1 MTPTE
6 KESFFTAGELAN
18 LFGISKQTLL
28 YYHKIGLLSPEFI
41 AENNYRHYTM
51 QQYQDLEIIVNLRS
65 FDVSIQDIKTYLE
78 RRSKHDFID
87 IAIRKK
93 AECEN
98 IIKEKERIIKS
109 LDLISK
115 TTAPNDD
122 IIFYQPFLTLE
133 KERLLKVTNIT
144 DSISGKER
152 VMLFTSHAQKSF
164 HNKQSLEKQVGWIIT
179 QEDFFDANNIQN
191 TKGYFSFVSNTPK
204 HRAVLKNTLPTGM
217 YLEVYFKGTFY
228 DNAARLNTL
237 LQDFMKLNNLTPV
250 DDVYILPIE
259 NHLFYD
265 DTEKYI
271 NKIFVRTIKK

>member
-65 FDVSIQDIKTYLE
+65 FDVSITDIKKYLKS
-78 RRSKHDFID
+78 RSKKDFID
-87 IAIRKK
+87 ISKK
-93 AECEN
+93 KKTECET

-109 LDLISK
+109 LDKIGE
-115 TTAPNDD
+115 TTTPNDD
-122 IIFYQPFLTLE
+122 IIFYQPFLTME
-133 KERLLKVTNIT
+133 KERLLKITDIT
-144 DSISGKER
+144 DSINGKER
-152 VMLFTSHAQKSF
+152 VILFTKHAQQSF

-179 QEDFFDANNIQN
+179 QHDFFDIHNIHN
-191 TKGYFSFVSNTPK
+191 TKGYFSFVPNTPL
-204 HRAVLKNTLPTGM
+204 HRKVFKETLAPGM
-217 YLEVYFKGTFY
+217 YLEIYFKGTFY
-228 DNAARLNTL
+228 ENADKLNAL
-237 LQDFMKLNNLTPV
+237 IQDFIKINKLQV
-250 DDVYILPIE
+250 IGDIYVLPIE

-265 DTEKYI
+265 DTEQYI
-271 NKIFVRTIKK
+271 NKIFVQTVKE

>member
-6 KESFFTAGELAN
+6 KESFFTAGELAS

-28 YYHKIGLLSPEFI
+28 YYHKIGLLSPEFVT
-41 AENNYRHYTM
+41 ENNYRHYTM

-78 RRSKHDFID
+78 QRSKQDFID
-87 IAIRKK
+87 IAIKK
-93 AECEN
+93 KMECESV
-98 IIKEKERIIKS
+98 ISEKERIIKS
-109 LDLISK
+109 LDTIAQ
-115 TTAPNDD
+115 TTVPNDD
-122 IIFYQPFLTLE
+122 IIFYQPFLTLA

-152 VMLFTSHAQKSF
+152 VMLFTSHAQQSF
-164 HNKQSLEKQVGWIIT
+164 HSKQSLEKQVGWIIT
-179 QEDFFDANNIQN
+179 QHDFFEANNIAN
-191 TKGYFSFVSNTPK
+191 TKGYFSFVPNTPL
-204 HRAVLKNTLPTGM
+204 HKNIFKDTLPAGM
-217 YLEVYFKGTFY
+217 YLEIYFKGTFY
-228 DNAARLNTL
+228 SNAEKLNAL
-237 LQDFMKLNNLTPV
+237 LQDFMKRNDLVPV
-250 DDVYILPIE
+250 DDIYILPIE